1 MSKKDSF
8 RYYFRYVALAMAAII
23 GVISLY
29 YTNIISSELR
39 DRERKTID
47 LFAKAQT
54 LLAQTTDTEVLIF
67 LVDEINATNNSIPV
81 IVRTDVVDVAGIPP
95 TYESRNLRLPNNTT
109 DAGRQQFLAAE
120 AKLMALDYSPIILE
134 MEGIKQSIFYRNSDL
149 LFQLRYYPYVQ
160 LSVIGVFALLA
171 YLVFNYSRRAEQNRL
186 WAGLAKETAH
196 QLGTPISSLMAWTEY
211 MKSSDRFAGH
221 EIVPEIEKDI
231 EKLSTV
237 AERFSN
243 IGSVP
248 TLEPKILY
256 DCVKKVTDYLER
268 RVSKKVTIT
277 LHNQLLDDVHVAL
290 NASLFE
296 WVIENICKNA
306 IDAITPPGSIEL
318 YLIHLGQNR
327 LAIDITDTGKG
338 IPKSKIKRVF
348 EPGYT
353 SKKRGWGLGLAL
365 ARRIIENY
373 HNGRIFVKSSETGKG
388 TTFRIIL
395 NIYMEEREAV

>member
-1 MSKKDSF
+1 
-8 RYYFRYVALAMAAII
+8 MAAII
-23 GVISLY
+23 AVISLY

-39 DRERKTID
+39 KREQQTIH

-81 IVRTDVVDVAGIPP
+81 IVKTEVTDMVGIPA
-95 TYESRNLRLPNNTT
+95 TYESRNLKVPNNTT
-109 DAGRQQFLAAE
+109 DAGRQNFMAQE
-120 AKLMALDYSPIILE
+120 AKQMLLEYEPIVLE
-134 MEGIKQSIFYRNSDL
+134 MEGIKQSIYYRNSDL

-160 LSVIGVFALLA
+160 LSVIAAFALLA

-196 QLGTPISSLMAWTEY
+196 QLGTPISSLIAWTEY
-211 MKSSDRFAGH
+211 MKSSDIFANH

-248 TLEPKILY
+248 TLQPEDIYL
-256 DCVKKVTDYLER
+256 CVKKVTDYLQR
-268 RVSKKVTIT
+268 RISKKIVIT
-277 LHNQLLDDVHVAL
+277 LHNQLLEGTQVAI
-290 NASLFE
+290 NPSLFE

-306 IDAITPPGSIEL
+306 VDAITPPGHIDV
-318 YLIHLGQNR
+318 YFITLGQNR
-327 LAIDITDTGKG
+327 MAIDIKDTGKG
-338 IPKSKIKRVF
+338 IIKSKVRRVF

-365 ARRIIENY
+365 ARRIIESY
-373 HNGRIFVKSSETGKG
+373 HAGRIFVRKSELNKG

-395 NIYMEEREAV
+395 NIYESEDAENR